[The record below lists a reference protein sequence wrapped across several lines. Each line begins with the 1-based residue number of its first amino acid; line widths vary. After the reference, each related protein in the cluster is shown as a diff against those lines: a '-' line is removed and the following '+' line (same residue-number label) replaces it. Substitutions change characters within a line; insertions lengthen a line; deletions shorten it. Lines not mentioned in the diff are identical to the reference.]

1 MSELELL
8 FVVLV
13 LIYGCECA
21 CWVRR
26 GSVAFRTWSGRRWR
40 LAHPGELLGN
50 QRGGLVF
57 AHPLPP
63 LGTLLTGNQYPLSLS
78 PDAVL
83 AYVAPSINPGWR
95 PVQTEQIVRLDDIRS
110 VEAHAR
116 EVRVNGKLLLK
127 AASPGFATQLARD
140 LRRLSELAPGKRADA
155 IAEILN
161 ASLDTKAIQL
171 RWQEFQK
178 HTAKVRLVT
187 NLLFGYLF
195 ALAPIVIWHL
205 GFRLCWLGLLLGLLA
220 FTITTAILFHRAHKL
235 FYPAAEDER
244 FTHFLTIL
252 LSPATTIRA
261 RDVLS
266 RPLFEAF
273 HPLALAK
280 VFCPEQEFRALA
292 LSVVREIRFPG
303 LPVCPREEPVAQ
315 AAERHAR
322 AALQQAVEGF
332 LAQCGIQPAELAQ
345 PPPRSDETC
354 RSYCP
359 RCLAQFTTSEGS
371 CADCGGMPLVAFVSL
386 SAPRKS
392 A

>member
-13 LIYGCECA
+13 VIYGCECT
-21 CWVRR
+21 CWLRR
-26 GSVAFRTWSGRRWR
+26 GSVAFRTWTGRRWR
-40 LAHPGELLGN
+40 VAHPGEVLGN

-95 PVQTEQIVRLDDIRS
+95 PAQTEEVVPFDGIRS
-110 VEAHAR
+110 VEAGAR
-116 EVRVNGKLLLK
+116 AVRVNGQVLLK
-127 AASPGFATQLARD
+127 AASPGLAAQLARD
-140 LRRLSELAPGKRADA
+140 LRRLSALAPAERAGA

-161 ASLDTKAIQL
+161 ASLDTKAIEQ
-171 RWQEFQK
+171 RWQEFRKQ
-178 HTAKVRLVT
+178 TAKVRLVT
-187 NLLFGYLF
+187 NVLFGYLF
-195 ALAPIVIWHL
+195 ALAPMVIWQL

-220 FTITTAILFHRAHKL
+220 LTITTAILFHRAHKL

-261 RDVLS
+261 QDVLS

-292 LSVVREIRFPG
+292 QSVVREIRFPG
-303 LPVCPREEPVAQ
+303 LPVCPREEPLAQ

-332 LAQCGIQPAELAQ
+332 LAQGGVRPDELAQ
-345 PPPRSDETC
+345 PPTPNDETC

-371 CADCGGMPLVAFVSL
+371 CADCGGLARVSFATR
-386 SAPRKS
+386 SAPRKD